1 MGSHYLKAGAM
12 EKVRVAYFTSFREI
26 VGDEQVSRIVVD
38 PDTIQDYGYRRG
50 NLEDMA
56 LMLANPGQHAHPLA
70 REFAE
75 AFELAMVFSD
85 DTPEAIQAAREAVHR
100 WPLDVNVPN
109 GAGMAPLEDL
119 LVNIPST
126 PWRQVKEPLLKAMR
140 KSEYELE
147 IIAQLMKRGVDLIIS
162 DSHLSYLGPDLL
174 SAFWLRAL
182 NIHPA
187 ITQKDNPDR
196 LPGVTPT
203 RDAYTRARYGF
214 IIVDDKKDRDTMP
227 LGTPTEVE
235 YKGQPRLAIHVPK
248 SNVTGVTVHVMTE
261 KADWGPVVKYLVH
274 HIPEGASFEAI
285 REGNYGLKRQLLP
298 AAMLEYA
305 RRPDVMELLTKK
317 RLEAQIR
324 GL

>member
-1 MGSHYLKAGAM
+1 MDKI
-12 EKVRVAYFTSFREI
+12 RVAYFTSFREI

-38 PDTIQDYGYRRG
+38 PDTGEDYGYRRG

-56 LMLANPGQHAHPLA
+56 LMLANPEQHNHHLA
-70 REFAE
+70 KEFAGT
-75 AFELAMVFSD
+75 FELAMVFSD
-85 DTPEAIQAAREAVHR
+85 DPKDKLQAAREAVHR
-100 WPLDVNVPN
+100 WPLEVSVPN
-109 GAGMAPLEDL
+109 GAGMVPLEDL
-119 LVNIPST
+119 LVNIPSA
-126 PWRQVKEPLLKAMR
+126 PWRQVKEPLLKARR
-140 KSEYELE
+140 KSDYEIE
-147 IIAQLMKRGVDLIIS
+147 IIAELTKRGVDLIIS

-203 RDAYTRARYGF
+203 RDAYTRARYGWV
-214 IIVDDKKDRDTMP
+214 IVDDKKDRDTMP
-227 LGTPTEVE
+227 LDVPTEVE
-235 YKGQPRLAIHVPK
+235 YKDRRHLAIHVPK

-261 KADWGPVVKYLVH
+261 EPDGGPVVKYVLH

-285 REGNYGLKRQLLP
+285 REGNYGFKRQLLP
-298 AAMLEYA
+298 AAMIEYVN
-305 RRPDVMELLTKK
+305 RSDVMDLMIKK
-317 RLEAQIR
+317 RIEAQTR